1 MANFNTH
8 ITYAA
13 AGSGLL
19 SILCL
24 QIGMVD
30 QRDALT
36 LALIG
41 TVGGI
46 LPDIDLQ
53 RSYPSRIIF
62 SMLGIF
68 VAFLMVF
75 SLENDLSILELWLV
89 GLGTFI
95 LIRFPLWQIFHHHTT
110 HRGSVHSVMTGL
122 LAAFSTAAI
131 SYHLLGK
138 NDFTAWLTGLFL
150 LLGFLLHL
158 LLDELYSVDFTNRRI
173 KRSFGSALKL
183 IDTRKP
189 FKSALISGLTFIAWF
204 IAPSEALFW
213 DTLTSPETYRIIGHR
228 FLPTY

>member
-8 ITYAA
+8 VTYAA

-19 SILCL
+19 SVLCL

-46 LPDIDLQ
+46 LPDVDLQ

-95 LIRFPLWQIFHHHTT
+95 LIRFPIWRIFHDNTT
-110 HRGSVHSVMTGL
+110 HRGSVHSIMVGL
-122 LAAFSTAAI
+122 LAAFGTAAI
-131 SYHLLGK
+131 SFHLLGK
-138 NDFTAWLTGLFL
+138 DHFTSWLNGLFL

-158 LLDELYSVDFTNRRI
+158 MLDEFYSVDFTNRRI
-173 KRSFGSALKL
+173 KRSFGSALKIL
-183 IDTRKP
+183 DTRKQ
-189 FKSALISGLTFIAWF
+189 FKSALITGLTFAMWF
-204 IAPSEALFW
+204 VTPDETLFW
-213 DTLTSPETYRIIGHR
+213 DTLTSPETYQIIADR
-228 FLPTY
+228 FLPAY